1 MSNHHRRDTI
11 THGVALTLYPI
22 FLGFAPVLGK
32 FALNGQSDPFTVA
45 ALRTLAAA
53 GMLWI
58 IYLLFWRKY
67 IYIYPAGLLGCIVI
81 GTVNGIGSLFYY
93 NGLSYLNASV
103 AQLLNATYLI
113 FVVILAAVDGQK
125 LNGRT
130 VLRVILAF
138 TAVAIITQG
147 QAAGGLNWH
156 GIGLMIGNAI
166 LFAGTFML
174 GQRVTYEM
182 PSPTVALYVMT
193 TMAVVVV
200 IARIII
206 NPTWTPQTP
215 EALGA
220 IAALGITTALSRL
233 LMFFGIKKSGS
244 LQTVLIGITETGVS
258 LVLAFLLLGDQ
269 LSLVQWV
276 GVGILAASL
285 LLIRRRDVRRLTGEL
300 PLVPVSGMGI
310 TSLRRLGVHQRIT
323 KQDAHPHELKPDSKR
338 DTQPNPRIQAAT
350 LQPTTAQLA
359 ANLKIYDDVTPEEA
373 EMIRR
378 MLEGRSR

>member
-1 MSNHHRRDTI
+1 
-11 THGVALTLYPI
+11 
-22 FLGFAPVLGK
+22 
-32 FALNGQSDPFTVA
+32 
-45 ALRTLAAA
+45 
-53 GMLWI
+53 
-58 IYLLFWRKY
+58 
-67 IYIYPAGLLGCIVI
+67 
-81 GTVNGIGSLFYY
+81 
-93 NGLSYLNASV
+93 
-103 AQLLNATYLI
+103 
-113 FVVILAAVDGQK
+113 
-125 LNGRT
+125 
-130 VLRVILAF
+130 
-138 TAVAIITQG
+138 
-147 QAAGGLNWH
+147 
-156 GIGLMIGNAI
+156 
-166 LFAGTFML
+166 
-174 GQRVTYEM
+174 
-182 PSPTVALYVMT
+182 
-193 TMAVVVV
+193 
-200 IARIII
+200 
-206 NPTWTPQTP
+206 
-215 EALGA
+215 
-220 IAALGITTALSRL
+220 
-233 LMFFGIKKSGS
+233 MFFGIKKSGS